1 MGRERKGKK
10 RAGRRST
17 SRIKKLI
24 NKEEE
29 FSRRPALE
37 PPFGLHPLRRSTVSR
52 TLRVSANVPADTCCS
67 VAPSAPNVERR
78 NRETRAGGGKG
89 TGEEIGGTRSIASSP
104 ATNLDYL
111 SAPIPRILKERELKF
126 GQRTEEKE
134 IKRKEEEEEEG
145 SENGTRSSSF
155 RSIVRNLETV

>member
-37 PPFGLHPLRRSTVSR
+37 PPFGLHPLRRLSHPPR
-52 TLRVSANVPADTCCS
+52 FCECPRGHLLLRR
-67 VAPSAPNVERR
+67 APDESS
-78 NRETRAGGGKG
+78 RETEKLERGGGDLG
-89 TGEEIGGTRSIASSP
+89 NWRFVRSIASSSP
-104 ATNLDYL
+104 AIGFVLPHP
-111 SAPIPRILKERELKF
+111 APLPILKHSNETRGRGLK
-126 GQRTEEKE
+126 GG
-134 IKRKEEEEEEG
+134 KEERRRG
-145 SENGTRSSSF
+145 GNA
-155 RSIVRNLETV
+155 IVPNLEEP